1 MKPFLKLTASAAT
14 ALIFLSGAN
23 PSFARAPQAAATGDA
38 AAQSAPTASWPEFSG
53 YKRYHGNCSV
63 CHRFDGLGGTFA
75 PHLTKS
81 LKTLDHDAF
90 MEVLVN
96 GRQNGNL
103 AMPAYGADPNVM
115 CFAEDIYTYL
125 KARSDDKLGRGRPS
139 PQPKKPADVAAAENA
154 CLGL

>member
-1 MKPFLKLTASAAT
+1 MKSFVKSTASAVS
-14 ALIFLSGAN
+14 ALFLLSGAGTA
-23 PSFARAPQAAATGDA
+23 FAGGQQATAAVAAPAQAGP
-38 AAQSAPTASWPEFSG
+38 APTWPEFSG

-63 CHRFDGLGGTFA
+63 CHGFDGLGGTFA
-75 PHLTKS
+75 PNLTKS

-96 GRQNGNL
+96 GRENGNL
-103 AMPAYGADPNVM
+103 AMPAFGSDPNVM

-125 KARSDDKLGRGRPS
+125 KSRSDDKLARGRPS

-154 CLGL
+154 CMGL

>member
-1 MKPFLKLTASAAT
+1 
-14 ALIFLSGAN
+14 
-23 PSFARAPQAAATGDA
+23 
-38 AAQSAPTASWPEFSG
+38 
-53 YKRYHGNCSV
+53 
-63 CHRFDGLGGTFA
+63 
-75 PHLTKS
+75 
-81 LKTLDHDAF
+81 

-103 AMPAYGADPNVM
+103 AMPAFGADPNVM

>member
-1 MKPFLKLTASAAT
+1 MRS
-14 ALIFLSGAN
+14 N
-23 PSFARAPQAAATGDA
+23 PCYLLLPQVRGPGQRPRVRLCLAPRRP
-38 AAQSAPTASWPEFSG
+38 SPVPSPTASWPEFSG

-63 CHRFDGLGGTFA
+63 CHGFDGLGGTFA
-75 PHLTKS
+75 PNLTKS

-103 AMPAYGADPNVM
+103 AMPAFGADPNVM

-139 PQPKKPADVAAAENA
+139 PVW
-154 CLGL
+154 